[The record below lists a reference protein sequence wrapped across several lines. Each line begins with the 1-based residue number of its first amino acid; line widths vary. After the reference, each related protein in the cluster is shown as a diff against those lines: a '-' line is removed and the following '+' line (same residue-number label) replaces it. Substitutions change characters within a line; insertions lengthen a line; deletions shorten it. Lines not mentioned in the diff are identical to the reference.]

1 MAMPKRALIAK
12 SRIYAVHMEE
22 ITLSRPA
29 PLLALVVPCYNEQ
42 ETLPRTL
49 EVLGAL
55 LADLK
60 EQGRVHADSF
70 ALYVNDGS
78 RDGTWPLL
86 EQRHAS
92 DPSCRAV
99 SFAANAGHQNAVWA
113 GMVTARDWGVDCII
127 SLDAD
132 LQDDIAAIPEMLD
145 RYAEGN
151 DIVYGV
157 RNDRTSDTAFKRRTA
172 HMFYGF
178 MRWLNVPLIPD
189 HADYRLVARP
199 VLEALEGVREQ
210 SLFLRGLFPA
220 MGFQNAKVYYMRQS
234 RLAGESKYPFWKMVS
249 FAWKGITACSVA
261 PLRIAGLM
269 SMLCMLA
276 ALGIGGI
283 SLIKYAMGETI
294 QGWTSLIIVVL
305 LMGSVQLFCLALVGE
320 YLAKVFTEV
329 RHRPRYII
337 NKSL

>member
-1 MAMPKRALIAK
+1 M
-12 SRIYAVHMEE
+12 SR
-22 ITLSRPA
+22 TA
-29 PLLALVVPCYNEQ
+29 PLLALVVPCYNEE

-49 EVLGAL
+49 DALAGL

-60 EQGRVHADSF
+60 NQGRVHAESF

-78 RDGTWPLL
+78 RDRTWELL
-86 EQRHAS
+86 EERHAI
-92 DPSCRAV
+92 DPFCRGA

-113 GMVTARDWGVDCII
+113 GMVTARDMGVDCII

-132 LQDDIAAIPEMLD
+132 LQDDIAAIPEMID
-145 RYAEGN
+145 RYMEGN

-157 RNDRTSDTAFKRRTA
+157 RNDRSTDTPFKRRTA
-172 HMFYGF
+172 HMFYRF
-178 MRWLNVPLIPD
+178 MRWLKVPLIPD

-199 VLEALEGVREQ
+199 VLEVLDEIHEH
-210 SLFLRGLFPA
+210 SLFLRGIFPA
-220 MGFQNAKVYYMRQS
+220 LGFKSAQVFYVRQC
-234 RLAGESKYPFWKMVS
+234 RMAGESKYPFWKMVS

-276 ALGIGGI
+276 ALAFSGV
-283 SLIKYAMGETI
+283 SLLKYAMGETI

-305 LMGSVQLFCLALVGE
+305 LLGSVQLFCLALVGE
-320 YLAKVFTEV
+320 YLAKIFTEV

-337 NKSL
+337 AKKL

>member
-1 MAMPKRALIAK
+1 M
-12 SRIYAVHMEE
+12 SR
-22 ITLSRPA
+22 TA
-29 PLLALVVPCYNEQ
+29 PLLALVVPCYNEE

-49 EVLGAL
+49 DALADL

-60 EQGRVHADSF
+60 KQERVHAESF

-78 RDGTWPLL
+78 RDRTWELL
-86 EQRHAS
+86 EERHAI
-92 DPSCRAV
+92 DPFCRAA

-113 GMVTARDWGVDCII
+113 GMVTARDMSVDCII

-132 LQDDIAAIPEMLD
+132 LQDDIAAISEMID
-145 RYAEGN
+145 RYMEGN

-157 RNDRTSDTAFKRRTA
+157 RNDRSTDTPFKRRTA

-178 MRWLNVPLIPD
+178 MCWLKVPLIPD

-199 VLEALEGVREQ
+199 VLEALDEIHEH
-210 SLFLRGLFPA
+210 SLFLRGIFPA
-220 MGFQNAKVYYMRQS
+220 LGFKSAQVFYVRQC
-234 RLAGESKYPFWKMVS
+234 RMAGESKYPFWKMVS

-276 ALGIGGI
+276 ALAFSGV
-283 SLIKYAMGETI
+283 SLLKYAMGETI

-305 LMGSVQLFCLALVGE
+305 LLGSVQLFCMALVGE

-337 NKSL
+337 AKKL

>member
-1 MAMPKRALIAK
+1 M
-12 SRIYAVHMEE
+12 SR
-22 ITLSRPA
+22 TA
-29 PLLALVVPCYNEQ
+29 PLLALVVPCYNEE

-49 EVLGAL
+49 DAL
-55 LADLK
+55 AGLLTDLK
-60 EQGRVHADSF
+60 EQGRVHAESF

-78 RDGTWPLL
+78 RDRTWELL
-86 EQRHAS
+86 EERHAI
-92 DPSCRAV
+92 DPFCRAA

-113 GMVTARDWGVDCII
+113 GMVTARDMSVDCII

-132 LQDDIAAIPEMLD
+132 LQDDIAAIPEMID
-145 RYAEGN
+145 RYMEGN

-157 RNDRTSDTAFKRRTA
+157 RNDRSTDTPFKRRTA

-178 MRWLNVPLIPD
+178 MRWLKVPLIPD

-199 VLEALEGVREQ
+199 VLEALDEIHEH
-210 SLFLRGLFPA
+210 SLFLRGIFPA
-220 MGFQNAKVYYMRQS
+220 LGFKSAQVFYVRQC
-234 RLAGESKYPFWKMVS
+234 RMAGESKYPFWKMVS

-276 ALGIGGI
+276 ALAFSGV
-283 SLIKYAMGETI
+283 SLLKYVMGETI

-305 LMGSVQLFCLALVGE
+305 LLGSVQLFCMALVGE

-329 RHRPRYII
+329 RQRPRYII
-337 NKSL
+337 AKKL